1 MLRTSVFSG
10 CIPLHMVFLVLFSLA
25 GCGDT
30 PPDEVSPKSALTA
43 NRKAVDIA
51 VDGSTDAIGP
61 AREALLKNLKTRLNS
76 IDEKITLLANK
87 KSDLTE
93 EARLERNKKVEEF
106 RIRRDAARRRLKAL
120 NEASELGWS
129 DVRDGAEAA
138 WLDLEKDVDA
148 AMAE

>member
-10 CIPLHMVFLVLFSLA
+10 FTSLRTVFLVLFSLA

-30 PPDEVSPKSALTA
+30 PPDEVSPKSALTG
-43 NRKAVDIA
+43 NREAIDIA

-61 AREALLKNLKTRLNS
+61 ARAAFLKQLKTRLKS
-76 IDEKITLLANK
+76 IDEKITLIGNK
-87 KSDLTE
+87 ESDLTE

-106 RIRRDAARRRLKAL
+106 RIRRDAAQRRLKSL

-129 DVRDGAEAA
+129 DFRDGAEAA

-148 AMAE
+148 AIAR